1 MTSEKI
7 INKEF
12 ESIKKDL
19 ITRYQELGMK
29 ASGKWENSE
38 INIDAS
44 STNINASI
52 IGESYTEQLIFGRK
66 PGGFPPTKA
75 IEQWLIDKGIQPIE
89 KSLKISS
96 LAFLIARKIAKEGSK
111 YYRQGGTDLIESVIT
126 PERLDKII
134 NQVGVI
140 NVNKTVTTLTTYLK
154 SIAI

>member
-1 MTSEKI
+1 MTSEEI
-7 INKEF
+7 IQKEF
-12 ESIKKDL
+12 EQIKKDL
-19 ITRYQELGMK
+19 IIRYQELGMK

-44 STNINASI
+44 NTNINASI
-52 IGESYTEQLIFGRK
+52 VGENYTKQLIFGRE

-75 IEQWLIDKGIQPIE
+75 IEDWIIAKGITPIE
-89 KSLKISS
+89 KNLKISS
-96 LAFLIARKIAKEGSK
+96 LAFLIARKIAKEGTK
-111 YYRQGGTDLIESVIT
+111 YYQQGGTDLIESVIT

-154 SIAI
+154 NIAA